1 MKKLNLKL
9 LEWMA
14 VKSLLS
20 QTTHTVKLH
29 HNIFE
34 SYHSGCMPEAV
45 KRFIRAQVSFAITN
59 GYYLTDYLTGKA
71 SKVEMAKKLGI
82 HTADVIFS
90 IGWFIKCGYVN
101 NKSLMLKFK
110 SKHLD
115 HNIVIDGEM
124 IAKLLVKYTKSGK
137 PTVVFVKKLLKQ
149 QDFLERKK
157 HQNYI
162 LSVFEKY
169 SKLLVTRRHL
179 SKEETSEYKKAKKA
193 IMEYGGEYKE
203 YGKSYAT
210 IAKQLKV
217 CIATAYK
224 YVNELVRCNII
235 EKFHQRIYMRTVDT
249 LEAAKQLAKSAST
262 FFQKR
267 VFFRLNCFGKYDVYS
282 IGANFYS
289 FKR

>member
-1 MKKLNLKL
+1 
-9 LEWMA
+9 MA
-14 VKSLLS
+14 VKSLLH

-34 SYHSGCMPEAV
+34 SYHSGCMPEPV
-45 KRFIRAQVSFAITN
+45 KRFIRAQISFAITN
-59 GYYLTDYLTGKA
+59 GYYLTDYMTGKA
-71 SKVEMAKKLGI
+71 SKVAMAKKLGI

-90 IGWFIKCGYVN
+90 IGWFIECGFVN
-101 NKSLMLKFK
+101 QKTLNLKFK
-110 SKHLD
+110 SRHQE
-115 HNIVIDGEM
+115 HNVIFDAEM
-124 IAKLLVKYTKSGK
+124 IEKLLMKFKNDGRPS
-137 PTVVFVKKLLKQ
+137 VVFVKKLMKQ
-149 QDFLERKK
+149 QSFIERKR

-169 SKLLVTRRHL
+169 SKMLVMRRHL
-179 SKEETSEYKKAKKA
+179 TKAETDEYKKAKKA

-224 YVNELVRCNII
+224 YVNELVQCGIVER
-235 EKFHQRIYMRTVDT
+235 FHQRILMRTVDT
-249 LEAAKQLAKSAST
+249 IEAAKQLAHSASA

-267 VFFRLNCFGKYDVYS
+267 VFFRENCFGKYDVYT

-289 FKR
+289 INK